1 MRCCCSLSSFRLP
14 GRSHAG
20 THSYCRR
27 VAGVDSTHVIPWKI
41 KCTQFTLCKSQCSA
55 QPLSAIPGCWSAV
68 FSATGAFLAT
78 CRLVHRLARDEH
90 VSGSISNGIPLAH
103 PISIVCL
110 QPISPFPAI
119 AMKHWIPFYPFSARA
134 LQRCCCTCEKKKN
147 HISRQPH
154 RMPGKSRNGIKLLL
168 NLSLPACSTHTQT
181 LLAKLQRRKRLQR
194 WRTPQRELGSW
205 GLGAGESW
213 QNYELMETIDSVLL
227 GQ

>member
-90 VSGSISNGIPLAH
+90 VSGSISNGTVPLAH
-103 PISIVCL
+103 PISVVCL

-134 LQRCCCTCEKKKN
+134 LQRCCCTCEKKKKITSVVSLIACPEN
-147 HISRQPH
+147 HEMASSCYLIYPFRHAPPTRKPYWRSFSDENDSS
-154 RMPGKSRNGIKLLL
+154 GG
-168 NLSLPACSTHTQT
+168 A
-181 LLAKLQRRKRLQR
+181 RRKGN
-194 WRTPQRELGSW
+194 WE
-205 GLGAGESW
+205 AG
-213 QNYELMETIDSVLL
+213 
-227 GQ
+227 G